1 MTLLL
6 FNGVFDVIELQMA
19 ESDAGEVENFEVPG
33 SRAGV
38 PLSWQEARKALYG
51 TQRDEVLSEA
61 IWRRAVYR
69 ARRDGTPEGLE
80 RLRVLWLALP
90 GLRRTVRRASFR
102 LYADRRELEAEAML
116 SLVEVLDAVEPQAS
130 HLGRSLVG
138 TACNR
143 VWAAAG
149 RMAKETPMADVPLS
163 PGALDAVSPYGGE
176 PALVPPGGGWELL
189 IDPPARADGLAA
201 SIRFTA
207 PSAQLQ
213 NEWLSD
219 LAGSIGLGDIVH
231 RARRP
236 GEGTRVGTLSLRPAG
251 DGR

>member
-6 FNGVFDVIELQMA
+6 FNGVFDVIELQMT
-19 ESDAGEVENFEVPG
+19 ESDAGEAESFEVPG
-33 SRAGV
+33 PRAVV

-51 TQRDEVLSEA
+51 TQRDEALSEA
-61 IWRRAVYR
+61 IWRQAVSR

-90 GLRRTVRRASFR
+90 GLRRTVRLASCR

-116 SLVEVLDAVEPQAS
+116 SLVEMLDSVEPQAF
-130 HLGRSLVG
+130 HLGRALVA

-149 RMAKETPMADVPLS
+149 RMAKETPMADVPLDS
-163 PGALDAVSPYGGE
+163 GAPDAFSPYGGE
-176 PALVPPGGGWELL
+176 PCLAPPGDGWELR
-189 IDPPARADGLAA
+189 IDPPARPEGLAA

-207 PSAQLQ
+207 PSGQLQ
-213 NEWLSD
+213 SEWLSD

-236 GEGTRVGTLSLRPAG
+236 GEGTRIGTLFLRPAG